1 MADEDR
7 EKTAFVTP
15 FGLFHFVRMPFGLQN
30 AGATYTRM
38 MRHVLDGM
46 ESTENFVDDVVLFR
60 RVESTSP
67 GTKKSICACQSSRI
81 DGKAI
86 KVSLW
91 LSWNRIPRSR
101 DWSRQLE
108 EDGWQNTE
116 NCQCSDTPDKEAVA
130 ILPRTRW
137 ILSEVCAK
145 LRYNRRTS
153 DRFDEKW
160 NAQWNP
166 VGRSTGKILSDV
178 KGQFVLRTSSSIAG
192 YGLNFRAENWCFR
205 CRIGRYS
212 TAGTYRWNVSGCL
225 PEQKAVE
232 DWSQLLRGWKRVS
245 CRSISCQQVLS
256 LLVRQRFRAADRS
269 SSAHLPW

>member
-1 MADEDR
+1 MDDIFARMAKAQYFSTVDFCKGYWQIPMADEDR

-91 LSWNRIPRSR
+91 LS
-101 DWSRQLE
+101 
-108 EDGWQNTE
+108 
-116 NCQCSDTPDKEAVA
+116 
-130 ILPRTRW
+130 
-137 ILSEVCAK
+137 
-145 LRYNRRTS
+145 
-153 DRFDEKW
+153 
-160 NAQWNP
+160 
-166 VGRSTGKILSDV
+166 
-178 KGQFVLRTSSSIAG
+178 
-192 YGLNFRAENWCFR
+192 
-205 CRIGRYS
+205 
-212 TAGTYRWNVSGCL
+212 
-225 PEQKAVE
+225 
-232 DWSQLLRGWKRVS
+232 
-245 CRSISCQQVLS
+245 
-256 LLVRQRFRAADRS
+256 
-269 SSAHLPW
+269 